1 MMYVKDWSGGGH
13 AETIIVPKSVLY
25 VLHFLTYKLGAA
37 RD

>member
-1 MMYVKDWSGGGH
+1 MMYVKDWSEGGH

-25 VLHFLTYKLGAA
+25 VQNFLSYKLGAA